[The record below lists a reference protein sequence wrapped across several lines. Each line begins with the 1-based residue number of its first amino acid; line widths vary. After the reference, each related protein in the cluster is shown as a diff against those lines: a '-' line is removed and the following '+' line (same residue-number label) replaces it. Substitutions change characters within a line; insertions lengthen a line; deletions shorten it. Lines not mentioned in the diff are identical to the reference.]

1 MSPRNDGLMLD
12 ESLIADFITESREH
26 LDGIE
31 PDLLGLEGSE
41 QVSGE
46 TINRI
51 FRAIHSIKG
60 GAGFLAFTSLKK
72 LSHCMENV
80 LMAMRDG
87 KLSPTP
93 EITDVLLRG
102 VDKLRA
108 MLDDL
113 QASDTIPC
121 EEELAALENFMQA
134 SPLRPA
140 STKIDESKDLPESTS
155 GGSGLKTSTLTILG
169 LTLERLQKLHS
180 PSRFLYLLNIDAA
193 RDLAPQGQTVA
204 RFLESIALLGEC
216 LGARPP
222 LAELAKCTEV
232 SKPSTPITLLLSS
245 VLEPDLA
252 GMAFELADHCVTHVT
267 VPTTPGEPETSV
279 PVAPPP
285 TPDVLGQILIETFGI
300 DPKDILSAARR
311 QGEGDKRQIGALLLE
326 AGAISAEVLV
336 KALHIQHERRAPV
349 SDNKTAASTT
359 EPSAEAAPVQQHAA
373 VAPET
378 LRVRVDVL
386 SRLMNSAGELVLAR
400 NQLLRALDD
409 LRLEKPALN
418 EILQNIDLVTSD
430 LQEGV
435 MQTRIQPIGTVFSR
449 YSRVVRDT
457 ARTLGKEIALHVH
470 GTEVELDKSIL
481 EALADPLTHLIR
493 NSADHGIE
501 LPEVRREAGKSRQG
515 NISLSAWHEGG
526 QVNISIVDDGRGM
539 DPKAIFAKAVE
550 KGIVS
555 PDAADKMSTREI
567 LELIFAPGFS
577 TAETVS
583 DLSGRG
589 VGMDVVKTNIER
601 LGGVVSI
608 ESRFG
613 SGTTIQLQLPLTL
626 AIIPTI
632 IVGVAEERFALPQ
645 VNIEEFVWVR
655 AAEVKQ
661 RIEYFHDCAV
671 LRLRGRLLPLVNLA
685 NLLGLHSMY
694 EEPETGELRPSK
706 RVSLTDRRA
715 TEKQARKNN
724 DSAKGGEVRSGEDR
738 RSDWHGDYNVVVLRV
753 GKNRFGLIVDR
764 LFDTEE
770 IVVKPLSAF
779 YKNCRCFSGAT
790 ILGDGQVVLILD
802 VLGISTSSNLHFADI
817 AAEDQRRNQD
827 IEQRA
832 RETALHQ
839 RSVLMLRGGGSE
851 QFAVPQS
858 SILRLERVESGDIQ
872 RMGERE
878 FIDYRGGALPLLRL
892 EQVLPVQPISA
903 TNDGYFLVIPKTRA
917 ANAGMPAAGILV
929 SEIVDACDL
938 TVKLD
943 THGMAGHGIEGSAI
957 VDEHLTLFL
966 EPEKLL
972 AAAGLTLEYGS

>member
-1 MSPRNDGLMLD
+1 MLD

-31 PDLLGLEGSE
+31 PDLLGLEGSD

-113 QASDTIPC
+113 QSSDTIPC
-121 EEELAALENFMQA
+121 DEELAELESFMQA
-134 SPLRPA
+134 SPLRPITQSDA
-140 STKIDESKDLPESTS
+140 HVDSAPEAARS
-155 GGSGLKTSTLTILG
+155 GNAIKTSTLSALG
-169 LTLERLQKLHS
+169 LTAERVQTLHS
-180 PSRFLYLLNIDAA
+180 PARFLYQINIDAT
-193 RDLAPQGQTVA
+193 RDLAPQGQTIA
-204 RFLESIALLGEC
+204 RFLESIALLGDC
-216 LGARPP
+216 LGSKPP
-222 LAELAKCTEV
+222 MAELSKCTEV
-232 SKPSTPITLLLSS
+232 SKPSTPVSLLISS

-252 GMAFELADHCVTHVT
+252 GLAFELPEHCVTHVT
-267 VPTTPGEPETSV
+267 LPALPGEPE
-279 PVAPPP
+279 APPVVVP
-285 TPDVLGQILIETFGI
+285 PPSPDVLGQILIETFGI
-300 DPKDILSAARR
+300 DPKDILGAARK

-336 KALHIQHERRAPV
+336 KALNIQHERRTPATV
-349 SDNKTAASTT
+349 SRSTA
-359 EPSAEAAPVQQHAA
+359 SAEAAPEAAVVQQHAA

-400 NQLLRALDD
+400 NQLLRALDE
-409 LRLEKPALN
+409 LRLEKPSLN

-457 ARTLGKEIALHVH
+457 ARTLGKDIALHVH

-501 LPEVRREAGKSRQG
+501 LPEVRREEGKSRQG
-515 NISLSAWHEGG
+515 NITLSAWHEGG

-550 KGIVS
+550 KGIVA
-555 PDAADKMSTREI
+555 PDAADKLSTREI

-589 VGMDVVKTNIER
+589 VGMDVVKTNIEK

-685 NLLGLHSMY
+685 SLLGLSPMF

-706 RVSLTDRRA
+706 RVNLTDRRGLSKSK
-715 TEKQARKNN
+715 E
-724 DSAKGGEVRSGEDR
+724 SAKESEVRSGADR
-738 RSDWHGDYNVVVLRV
+738 RADWHGDYNVVVLRV

-764 LFDTEE
+764 LYDTEE

-779 YKNCRCFSGAT
+779 YKSCRCFSGAT

-827 IEQRA
+827 HEQRA
-832 RETALHQ
+832 RETAQHQ

-858 SILRLERVESGDIQ
+858 SILRLERVESMDIQ
-872 RMGERE
+872 RMGDRE

-903 TNDGYFLVIPKTRA
+903 NDDGYFLVIPKTRTDSS
-917 ANAGMPAAGILV
+917 GMPTAGILV

-943 THGMAGHGIEGSAI
+943 THGMSGLGIEGSAI

-972 AAAGLTLEYGS
+972 AAAGLTQERTP